1 MSKNTQRMYSYY
13 NQGFRET
20 VELLTSLKKLNVPV
34 TAYRS
39 NLSRLKP
46 RQNAVPKAFQRYYRM
61 GVLDALRTN
70 GARYV

>member
-20 VELLTSLKKLNVPV
+20 VALLTSLKKLDVPI
-34 TAYRS
+34 TAYRA
-39 NLSRLKP
+39 NLSRLKH
-46 RQNAVPKAFQRYYRM
+46 RQNAVPKAFQRYYRRGM
-61 GVLDALRTN
+61 LVAWRTN